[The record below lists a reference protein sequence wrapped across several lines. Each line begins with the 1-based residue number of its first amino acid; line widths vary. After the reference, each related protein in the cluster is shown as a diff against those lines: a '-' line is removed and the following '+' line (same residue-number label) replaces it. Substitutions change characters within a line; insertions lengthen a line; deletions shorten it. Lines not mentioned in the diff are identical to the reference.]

1 MIYVLQ
7 DGTNVTRT
15 QFVIDSITYPSNWAE
30 LASPEE
36 RTIVGILTLT
46 EVYPELPDG
55 YKYSTFTDDLVALT
69 RTYSITN

>member
-15 QFVIDSITYPSNWAE
+15 QFTMDSITYPSNWAE

-36 RTIVGILTLT
+36 RTRIGILTLT
-46 EVYPELPDG
+46 EIYPELPDG
-55 YKYSTFTDDLVALT
+55 YRYDTFTDDLDALT
-69 RTYSITN
+69 RTYSITI